1 MKTIR
6 NSEDFQKR
14 YFLEVG
20 KYPQLTKEEEIDL
33 SRKARKGDEKA
44 KKKLIMCNLRLVISI
59 AKSYATHNI
68 SFLDLIEEGNMGLI
82 KAVDRYDPER
92 GFRFSTYSS
101 WWIKQSISR
110 AVSNYSRTIRIPIH
124 ILKLI
129 SRYYE
134 LRSNR
139 DNLDVDEQIE
149 RLGISRKRFVMLEEL
164 IRNIK
169 ALDMSNSLDM
179 YNQLADNVQGE
190 NDENPETFILRQ
202 LENEELAKLIE
213 RLSEREQYILKI
225 RYGFMDGT
233 PHTLANI
240 GKSLNL
246 SRERV
251 RQVEKRAL
259 RKLKLLINSEE
270 K

>member
-1 MKTIR
+1 MKESKDI
-6 NSEDFQKR
+6 EDLKKR
-14 YFLEVG
+14 YFLEVS
-20 KYPQLTKEEEIDL
+20 KYPRLSKDEEIDL
-33 SRKARKGDEKA
+33 ARKARKGDEEA
-44 KKKLIMCNLRLVISI
+44 KKKLIICNLRPVISI
-59 AKSYATHNI
+59 AKSYTGHNI

-82 KAVDRYDPER
+82 KAVERFDPER

-124 ILKLI
+124 IFKLI
-129 SRYYE
+129 SRYFE
-134 LRSNR
+134 LKSKKV
-139 DNLDVDEQIE
+139 NLSLEEQIE
-149 RLGISRKRFVMLEEL
+149 QLGVSKKKFIMLEEL

-169 ALDMSNSLDM
+169 ALDISSSLDM
-179 YNQLADNVQGE
+179 YNQLADNMQVE
-190 NDENPETFILRQ
+190 NEVNPETIILRQ
-202 LENEELAKLIE
+202 IENEEFSKLIE

-225 RYGFMDGT
+225 RYGFIDGET
-233 PHTLANI
+233 HTLSSI
-240 GKSLNL
+240 GKTMDV

-259 RKLKLLINSEE
+259 RKLKTLIESEE